1 VKRALG
7 RLVGLLLVAAACG
20 KDAVVD
26 GGVEAGPTVGIAP
39 ALQTLAHAEDG
50 RRSKDVT
57 TELQQSHEV
66 DVRRRA
72 ARALARIADTD
83 ALPGLLRALSDE
95 DPTVV
100 AWGAYGLGFACKGHE
115 EAHVRA
121 LVARSEALEATFT
134 APAVTPDPRAA
145 IARAVGKC
153 GGPLAEPTLAGW
165 LKRKGPRAEAAAL
178 ALGDVAARRGTL
190 GDDTVTALLDAAG
203 DGSASALYPF
213 ARIDRYN
220 DAFAER
226 VRDTAKKVLA
236 MPATDDRVF
245 AVRALARSGEEAA
258 PSLLDVVE
266 NAKGFSAFERA
277 DAARGLA
284 KVGNAGHDAA
294 ATALGHLMPDKD
306 PFAIL
311 ALTGDGYAIL
321 LSLLGAL
328 GPEATKTSQPILET
342 LSVLKAPGEA
352 PAPLARRLAELRC
365 GAAAILAKGAYDSE
379 VLRTCDAPGTQAF
392 EGARLVS
399 LLKRPLVGDRR
410 SAWLALTK
418 SANLRVREDALDAI
432 SSHAELGAAAL
443 GPLTD
448 ALTDAH
454 PGVVATAAGVLHA
467 QPSRVMTLAAKERK
481 AALDPAAPPPSTHP
495 EQELNPAIAKALG
508 DALAKTWSE
517 DLVETR
523 LALLDAA
530 VTVKLPGAAAA
541 AHALCTDPNTTIRE
555 RATKALRT
563 LGDAAATCPAPGT
576 MPVAKEADLPKTSA
590 KLNFDFE
597 TGKVVITL
605 NAELAPIASQRFLGL
620 AKAGF
625 YKGIVAHR
633 VVPGFVLQF
642 GDPQGDGF
650 GGSGQ
655 LLRCETSP
663 APFGPLD
670 VGVALAGRDTG
681 SSQLFVTL
689 GRFPHLDGDYA
700 LIGHASGDPWAI
712 AEGDAIREVTVVE

>member
-1 VKRALG
+1 MVLA
-7 RLVGLLLVAAACG
+7 AAACG

-26 GGVEAGPTVGIAP
+26 GGTEAGPNVGSP
-39 ALQTLAHAEDG
+39 AALVTLAHAEDG
-50 RRSKDVT
+50 RRAKEVT
-57 TELQQSHEV
+57 AELEDSRDPV
-66 DVRRRA
+66 VRRRA
-72 ARALARIADTD
+72 ARALARIADAD
-83 ALPGLLRALSDE
+83 ALPGLLGALADE
-95 DPTVV
+95 DPEVV

-121 LVARSEALEATFT
+121 LVARSESLEPAFAGPAAAL
-134 APAVTPDPRAA
+134 DPRVA

-165 LKRKGPRAEAAAL
+165 VKQKGPRAEASAL

-203 DGSASALYPF
+203 DGNASALYPF

-226 VRDTAKKVLA
+226 VRETAKKQLA
-236 MPATDDRVF
+236 TPPSDTRVF
-245 AVRALARSGEEAA
+245 AVRALSRSGTEAA
-258 PSLLDVVE
+258 PDLLRVVE
-266 NAKGFSAFERA
+266 DAKTFGPSERA
-277 DAARGLA
+277 DAARGLT
-284 KVGNAGHDAA
+284 KLGDAGHDAA
-294 ATALGHLMPDKD
+294 AAALGHLLPDKD

-321 LSLLGAL
+321 SALLGSV
-328 GPEATKTSQPILET
+328 GPEATKISQPVLET

-365 GAAAILAKGAYDSE
+365 GAASILAKGAYDSE
-379 VLRTCDAPGTQAF
+379 VLRTCDAAGTQAF
-392 EGARLVS
+392 EHARLVS
-399 LLKRPLVGDRR
+399 LLKRPLVGDRKN
-410 SAWLALTK
+410 AWLALTK
-418 SANLRVREDALDAI
+418 SANLRVREDAIDAI
-432 SSHAELGAAAL
+432 STHAELGAAAL
-443 GPLTD
+443 GPLAE
-448 ALTDAH
+448 ALADAH
-454 PGVVATAAGVLHA
+454 AGLVATAAGVLHA

-481 AALDPAAPPPSTHP
+481 AALDPAAPPPSLHP
-495 EQELNPAIAKALG
+495 AQELDPAIAKALAG
-508 DALAKTWSE
+508 ALAKTWSE

-530 VTVKLPGAAAA
+530 VTVKLAGAEAA
-541 AHALCTDPNTTIRE
+541 AHALCTDPNGTIRE
-555 RATKALRT
+555 RAAKALRT
-563 LGDAAATCPAPGT
+563 LGDAAATCPAPAT
-576 MPVAKEADLPKTSA
+576 MPVAKEADLPKTHA
-590 KLNFDFE
+590 KLTFDFE
-597 TGKVVITL
+597 TGKLVIVL
-605 NAELAPIASQRFLGL
+605 DGELAPIASQRFLAM

-633 VVPGFVLQF
+633 VVQGFVVQF

-650 GGSGQ
+650 GGGGQ
-655 LLRCETSP
+655 LMRCETSP
-663 APFGPLD
+663 VPFGPLD

-700 LIGHASGDPWAI
+700 RVGHASGDPWAI
-712 AEGDAIREVTVVE
+712 AEGDAIREVTVEE